1 MVPPGFSAPER
12 SAASI
17 IRSAI
22 RSFTEPPGLKYST
35 LARTVAWSPLV
46 TLFSFT
52 SGVFPTRSTMDS
64 AYFMRGVS
72 ASFEDRVFTVV
83 TSLRAIN
90 LRRSAS
96 PELAA
101 VLAGGSGHAV
111 AGRRRGNVA
120 ATADI
125 LQ

>member
-17 IRSAI
+17 MRRAMRSL
-22 RSFTEPPGLKYST
+22 TEPPGLKYST

-64 AYFMRGVS
+64 AYFIGGVS
-72 ASFEDRVFTVV
+72 RFLLYGGYTAALYGTHKPTV
-83 TSLRAIN
+83 RN
-90 LRRSAS
+90 R
-96 PELAA
+96 
-101 VLAGGSGHAV
+101 HDV
-111 AGRRRGNVA
+111 ANRPHGKVA
-120 ATADI
+120 QTADI
-125 LQ
+125 LQLRLAG